1 MKELKFEMKLIK
13 ILELLHEQKER
24 LIAEKPIQYS
34 SLSDIYNRV
43 ETLYDTIK
51 NNQYTPE
58 YYGVKGTMTIGTNTE
73 QKGNNEWTNTTT
85 RNCWR

>member
-58 YYGVKGTMTIGTNTE
+58 Y
-73 QKGNNEWTNTTT
+73 
-85 RNCWR
+85 

>member
-24 LIAEKPIQYS
+24 LIVEKPVQYS

-73 QKGNNEWTNTTT
+73 QKGNNE
-85 RNCWR
+85 

>member
-13 ILELLHEQKER
+13 ILELLHKQKER
-24 LIAEKPIQYS
+24 VVEDKPISYS

-43 ETLYDTIK
+43 ETLYDIIK

-58 YYGVKGTMTIGTNTE
+58 YYGVKGTMTIGINTE
-73 QKGNNEWTNTTT
+73 QKENNDWTK
-85 RNCWR
+85 

>member
-13 ILELLHEQKER
+13 ILELLHQQKER

-34 SLSDIYNRV
+34 SISDIYNRV

-73 QKGNNEWTNTTT
+73 QKGNND
-85 RNCWR
+85 

>member
-13 ILELLHEQKER
+13 ILELLHEQKQR
-24 LIAEKPIQYS
+24 LIAEKPISYS

-73 QKGNNEWTNTTT
+73 QKGNNE
-85 RNCWR
+85 

>member
-1 MKELKFEMKLIK
+1 MKELKFEMKLVK
-13 ILELLHEQKER
+13 ILELLHQQKER
-24 LIAEKPIQYS
+24 VIAEKPISYS

-58 YYGVKGTMTIGTNTE
+58 YYGVKGTMIIGTNIE
-73 QKGNNEWTNTTT
+73 QKGNND
-85 RNCWR
+85 

>member
-13 ILELLHEQKER
+13 ILELLHKQKER
-24 LIAEKPIQYS
+24 VIAEKPIQYS

-73 QKGNNEWTNTTT
+73 QKGNNDWTK
-85 RNCWR
+85 